1 MNEIAK
7 EKVFY
12 TTFVVLILSSFMLQ
26 TGKADEVQVKS
37 DEAKIDYVNS
47 EASAP
52 QADFSSVGAKAEPA
66 SQVSSVV
73 TSTSLMV
80 VSSSE
85 TDEGLLEVH
94 SQVDIV
100 ETSVSMAKPHSE
112 EARVQALG
120 EDRSVAGSE
129 RGDSSP
135 ISEVA

>member
-1 MNEIAK
+1 M
-7 EKVFY
+7 
-12 TTFVVLILSSFMLQ
+12 
-26 TGKADEVQVKS
+26 KS

-47 EASAP
+47 EAPAPVAP
-52 QADFSSVGAKAEPA
+52 QADLSSVGAKAEPA

-85 TDEGLLEVH
+85 TDEALLEVH

>member
-1 MNEIAK
+1 M
-7 EKVFY
+7 V
-12 TTFVVLILSSFMLQ
+12 
-26 TGKADEVQVKS
+26 
-37 DEAKIDYVNS
+37 
-47 EASAP
+47 
-52 QADFSSVGAKAEPA
+52 FSSC
-66 SQVSSVV
+66 
-73 TSTSLMV
+73 
-80 VSSSE
+80 E
-85 TDEGLLEVH
+85 TDEALLEVQ